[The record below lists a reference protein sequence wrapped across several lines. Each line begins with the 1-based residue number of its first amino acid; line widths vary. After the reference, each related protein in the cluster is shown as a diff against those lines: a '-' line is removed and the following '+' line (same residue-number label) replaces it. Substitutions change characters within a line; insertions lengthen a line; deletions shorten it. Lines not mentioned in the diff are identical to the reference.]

1 MELPTW
7 DEILQMAENFGNE
20 AYPSLIA
27 IIAIAVYS
35 GFVFMFYRVLAKKDL
50 ITLDLSKYADD
61 FGGKIKKYLRSMLFV
76 VQYIVVIPILIAF
89 WTLVLA
95 AILTLLSNS
104 DDHARNAL
112 IATAVVGAVRILA
125 YWTEDLSRDV
135 AKMLP
140 FAVLGVFLVDSTS
153 VKWSEFQDLLSNLP
167 QLAESFL
174 SSLILLAILETILR
188 IVTTIHRIRSKRWKR
203 KRMQKELSRKTG
215 RKVADIKEDIKDD
228 GSLNMSAGADA
239 EEMQSVV
246 EDAVGDLLE
255 EPEEGPHGGGDRVQ
269 SVLVRSL
276 FLMIFFP
283 VAAARRINFP

>member
-7 DEILQMAENFGNE
+7 DEIVQMAENFGNE

-104 DDHARNAL
+104 DEHARNAWS
-112 IATAVVGAVRILA
+112 ATAVAGAVRILA

-255 EPEEGPHGGGDRVQ
+255 EPEEG
-269 SVLVRSL
+269 L
-276 FLMIFFP
+276 
-283 VAAARRINFP
+283 

>member
-1 MELPTW
+1 M
-7 DEILQMAENFGNE
+7 
-20 AYPSLIA
+20 
-27 IIAIAVYS
+27 
-35 GFVFMFYRVLAKKDL
+35 
-50 ITLDLSKYADD
+50 
-61 FGGKIKKYLRSMLFV
+61 
-76 VQYIVVIPILIAF
+76 
-89 WTLVLA
+89 
-95 AILTLLSNS
+95 
-104 DDHARNAL
+104 
-112 IATAVVGAVRILA
+112 IATPVVGAVRILA

-255 EPEEGPHGGGDRVQ
+255 EPEEG
-269 SVLVRSL
+269 L
-276 FLMIFFP
+276 
-283 VAAARRINFP
+283 

>member
-1 MELPTW
+1 MGRTMELPTW
-7 DEILQMAENFGNE
+7 DEILQMAESFGNE

-255 EPEEGPHGGGDRVQ
+255 EPEEG
-269 SVLVRSL
+269 L
-276 FLMIFFP
+276 
-283 VAAARRINFP
+283 